1 MYFFDLKCIYYS
13 KLNILFNMKKIK
25 ILIVFILFG
34 LSFLIHFSYE
44 WIPSFIT
51 SVFSPVN
58 ESIWEHMKII
68 FTSTIISAII
78 EYFIY
83 RNRHIEFNN
92 LIISVPIISTIGILL
107 YLSLYYLITMFVQQN
122 MFINLS
128 LLFIVYSFM
137 QLVSYFLLNSEEIKY
152 EKIIGVSVV
161 IVLTIIFAYL
171 TYNPVIS
178 NLFLDQE
185 NHFYGIKI
193 KE

>member
-1 MYFFDLKCIYYS
+1 
-13 KLNILFNMKKIK
+13 MKKVK
-25 ILIVFILFG
+25 IIYVIFLFLLAFI
-34 LSFLIHFSYE
+34 SHFIYQYF
-44 WIPSFIT
+44 PNFIT
-51 SVFSPVN
+51 SLFFPVN

-152 EKIIGVSVV
+152 EKIIGISVV

>member
-1 MYFFDLKCIYYS
+1 MYFFDLKCIYNS
-13 KLNILFNMKKIK
+13 ELNILFNMKKIK

-92 LIISVPIISTIGILL
+92 LIIR
-107 YLSLYYLITMFVQQN
+107 
-122 MFINLS
+122 S
-128 LLFIVYSFM
+128 LLS
-137 QLVSYFLLNSEEIKY
+137 K
-152 EKIIGVSVV
+152 
-161 IVLTIIFAYL
+161 
-171 TYNPVIS
+171 
-178 NLFLDQE
+178 
-185 NHFYGIKI
+185 
-193 KE
+193 